1 MDVDTDDDMDVDM
14 DVSARLD
21 AGTDAPAVRVVEQL
35 LRHAHAHRASDVHLE
50 PRREGVQV
58 RWRIDGVLVEG
69 PRFPYALHGPL
80 LARLKVLAE
89 LNLVERRRPQDGQFR
104 LQLSDPS
111 GSDTLRGDHLDVRVA
126 TMPTITGERAVL
138 RLAHGGHGRRRLD
151 DLGLPAAIAERLGR
165 MLRAP
170 SGMVICAGPTGAGK
184 TTTLYAALGEL
195 HDGTR
200 HLATIEDPVE
210 HVLDGTTQ
218 IQVSDTSGLT
228 FSAALR
234 ALLRHDPD
242 VVLLGEI
249 RDRETAQ
256 VAVQAALSGHLVLTT
271 LHATDT
277 VAALTRLVDLGVD
290 RYLVAA
296 AVTAVVAQ
304 RLLRR
309 VRPDDA
315 AAFEGRVGAFEL
327 LVTHPA
333 VRALLVD
340 RASEDDLRVAAVR
353 HGLRPLRLAADDLVA
368 AGHTTRGEV
377 VRILH
382 LDDVACDTPA
392 GAC

>member
-1 MDVDTDDDMDVDM
+1 MD
-14 DVSARLD
+14 AD
-21 AGTDAPAVRVVEQL
+21 ATTDAPAVRLVEQL
-35 LRHAHAHRASDVHLE
+35 LLHAHQTRASDVHLE
-50 PRREGVQV
+50 PRRDGVQV
-58 RWRIDGVLVEG
+58 RWRIDGVLTDG
-69 PRFPYALHGPL
+69 PRFPGELHGPL

-104 LQLSDPS
+104 LQLEPGPSTTSD
-111 GSDTLRGDHLDVRVA
+111 GDDDLDVRLA
-126 TMPTITGERAVL
+126 TMPTIAGERAVL
-138 RLAHGGHGRRRLD
+138 RLAQRGRARWRLC
-151 DLGLPAAIAERLGR
+151 DLGLPDAIAERLGR
-165 MLRAP
+165 ILHSP

-210 HVLDGTTQ
+210 HVLDGATQ
-218 IQVSDTSGLT
+218 IQVSETSGLT
-228 FSAALR
+228 FSVALR

-277 VAALTRLVDLGVD
+277 VAALIRLIDLGVD

-309 VRPDDA
+309 VRPDDPRR
-315 AAFEGRVGAFEL
+315 FEGRVGTFEL
-327 LVTHPA
+327 LVTHPTL
-333 VRALLVD
+333 RAMLTG
-340 RASEDDLRVAAVR
+340 RASEDDLRLAAVR
-353 HGLRPLRLAADDLVA
+353 HGLRPLRCAADDLVS
-368 AGHTTRGEV
+368 AGLTTPGEV
-377 VRILH
+377 LRTLSVH
-382 LDDVACDTPA
+382 DTGVGVA
-392 GAC
+392 

>member
-1 MDVDTDDDMDVDM
+1 MD
-14 DVSARLD
+14 RD
-21 AGTDAPAVRVVEQL
+21 ATTDAPAVRVVEQL
-35 LRHAHAHRASDVHLE
+35 LWHAHALRASDVHLE

-69 PRFPYALHGPL
+69 PRFPYDLHGPL

-104 LQLSDPS
+104 LQLSDAS
-111 GSDTLRGDHLDVRVA
+111 QGDAIQGDAIQRDHLDVRVA

-151 DLGLPAAIAERLGR
+151 DLGLPVAIAERLGR
-165 MLRAP
+165 LLRAP

-277 VAALTRLVDLGVD
+277 VAALTRLLDLGVD

-315 AAFEGRVGAFEL
+315 AVFEGRVGAFEL

-340 RASEDDLRVAAVR
+340 RASEDALRIAAVR
-353 HGLRPLRLAADDLVA
+353 HGLRPLRSAADDLVA

-377 VRILH
+377 MRVLH
-382 LDDVACDTPA
+382 LDDAACDTPT
-392 GAC
+392 GAW